1 MRQGIADLHRRTQV
15 SQAANDRYLQALAS
29 VENTTSL
36 GELTARLCRPTK
48 RNGRQVR
55 PLNPLAPADAALIEA
70 LGRGEFSI
78 NGFRNRDLRQPLF
91 TGASVSKAEQ
101 RRQAAVVSRKLALLR
116 AHRLIRKVPHTH
128 RYLLTDAGRIAVTA
142 LITARRVSTPELTKL
157 AA

>member
-1 MRQGIADLHRRTQV
+1 MGD
-15 SQAANDRYLQALAS
+15 AS

-78 NGFRNRDLRQPLF
+78 NGFRNRDLRQLLF
-91 TGASVSKAEQ
+91 TGAPVSKAE
-101 RRQAAVVSRKLALLR
+101 RRRRAAVVSRKLALLR